1 MLIAMPLNYR
11 GCIALKH
18 TAGQH
23 LGNAKKRQ
31 IERDKN
37 PYPAMELN
45 AKFPQM
51 STDNSLS
58 QFAAKGSLAGLGPK
72 AKLLKIL

>member
-1 MLIAMPLNYR
+1 MLIAIPLNYR
-11 GCIALKH
+11 GYIIALIH

-23 LGNAKKRQ
+23 LGNVKKRQ
-31 IERDKN
+31 IEREKN

-51 STDNSLS
+51 PKDNT
-58 QFAAKGSLAGLGPK
+58 
-72 AKLLKIL
+72 ILVWQVWGQRQNC

>member
-11 GCIALKH
+11 GCTALKH
-18 TAGQH
+18 TGGQH

-31 IERDKN
+31 IERDKTS
-37 PYPAMELN
+37 YPAMELN

-58 QFAAKGSLAGLGPK
+58 QFGAKGRLAGLGPK